1 MLKACQQNVRALQ
14 FSYLVTPENL
24 WFSCVLRA
32 CKIEKLAIEGLI
44 LNEILTT
51 TKSQYS
57 HFIPP
62 ENTRKPEIF
71 WCFQR
76 V

>member
-14 FSYLVTPENL
+14 FSYLVTSENF

-32 CKIEKLAIEGLI
+32 YKIGKLAIEGLI

-51 TKSQYS
+51 TKSQHF

-62 ENTRKPEIF
+62 ENNRKLEIF